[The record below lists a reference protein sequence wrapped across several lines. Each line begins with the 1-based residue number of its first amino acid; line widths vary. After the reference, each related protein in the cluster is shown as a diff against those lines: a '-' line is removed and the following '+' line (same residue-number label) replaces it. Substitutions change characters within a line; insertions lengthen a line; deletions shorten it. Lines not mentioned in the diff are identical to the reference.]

1 MFNVHSV
8 PIRWFPL
15 EITRVIQ
22 STEMPSNLLTQV
34 VLCTAV
40 RYVMWFGKAFSLPG
54 ISFWCIYEKFASNS
68 LQIFFLSSFCHW
80 HQCKVKGK
88 IPPNQKYT
96 HWALPGVKVTLWVA
110 CKKEFDCVHFIFKS
124 SIIANVFCNN
134 RMRLPFQKSQTI
146 YIWKEGLSLSTLRIK
161 EFPRVLEKDK
171 LDRTNEYCGS
181 AVEVMCCEEK
191 YSICDLR

>member
-34 VLCTAV
+34 VLYTAV

-68 LQIFFLSSFCHW
+68 LQIFFSLPSVIDISAKSRVKYRQIRNIPIELS
-80 HQCKVKGK
+80 QV
-88 IPPNQKYT
+88 
-96 HWALPGVKVTLWVA
+96 
-110 CKKEFDCVHFIFKS
+110 
-124 SIIANVFCNN
+124 
-134 RMRLPFQKSQTI
+134 
-146 YIWKEGLSLSTLRIK
+146 
-161 EFPRVLEKDK
+161 
-171 LDRTNEYCGS
+171 
-181 AVEVMCCEEK
+181 
-191 YSICDLR
+191 